1 MVPPT
6 KHPLATPWTFYYEP
20 GAQATPRGA
29 RQKRWVDTLTKLPSF
44 SHAEDYWALHRTL
57 PPPSLLRG
65 GSVYLF
71 RSDLG
76 PPCWES
82 WPEGG
87 KWVIAVTG
95 GADVDELWQRLCV
108 ALLGEQLEGSEGVCG
123 GVCNAGRLAVWVRSA
138 ATLHDEDI
146 ATSITSLLKLPPDAE
161 VPIFA
166 VHRRPPVSRTV
177 SVEGSPG
184 SPDER

>member
-1 MVPPT
+1 M
-6 KHPLATPWTFYYEP
+6 P

-29 RQKRWVDTLTKLPSF
+29 RQKRSVDTLTKLPSF
-44 SHAEDYWALHRTL
+44 SHAEDYWALHGTL

-95 GADVDELWQRLCV
+95 GADVDELWEHLCV
-108 ALLGEQLEGSEGVCG
+108 ALLGEQLEGSDGVCG
-123 GVCNAGRLAVWVRSA
+123 GACNAGRLA
-138 ATLHDEDI
+138 LC
-146 ATSITSLLKLPPDAE
+146 
-161 VPIFA
+161 A
-166 VHRRPPVSRTV
+166 VDPVSM
-177 SVEGSPG
+177 
-184 SPDER
+184 